1 MGEVTIRPMRPED
14 VAEAERLS
22 DESYHD
28 LDTRTPVGSWLE
40 PAHRTAEHSRSWS
53 RRTAHLLDTDPGGSW
68 VAERDGAMVGFATS
82 FTRELMWIL
91 ASFAV
96 RPGLQ
101 GAGIGRALMEPA
113 LHHGRGCLRGMLNAS
128 EDPKATRRY
137 RAAGF
142 TLHPQM
148 FLRGTVDRSVLPVVE
163 HVREGSAG
171 DIDLMDSIDR
181 RTRGAAHGS
190 DHLVLIEGFRLLVT
204 DRPAGSGYAYVRPDG
219 SPVLLA
225 ATDRRTATTLSWEA
239 FASSSPDQ
247 PVTLAH
253 VTAANEWAVDVG
265 MAARLDLH
273 QRGYLAVRHM
283 KPPAPYLP
291 HGTLL

>member
-1 MGEVTIRPMRPED
+1 M
-14 VAEAERLS
+14 
-22 DESYHD
+22 
-28 LDTRTPVGSWLE
+28 
-40 PAHRTAEHSRSWS
+40 
-53 RRTAHLLDTDPGGSW
+53 
-68 VAERDGAMVGFATS
+68 AERDGAMVGFATS

-101 GAGIGRALMEPA
+101 GGGIGRALLEPA

-163 HVREGSAG
+163 HVREGSEG

-190 DHLVLIEGFRLLVT
+190 DHLVLMEGFRLLVT

-225 ATDRRTATTLSWEA
+225 ATDRRTATHARLGG
-239 FASSSPDQ
+239 
-247 PVTLAH
+247 VRVL
-253 VTAANEWAVDVG
+253 
-265 MAARLDLH
+265 AARPAGDPGPRH
-273 QRGYLAVRHM
+273 RGQRVGGRRRDGRPVWTSTSAATSRS
-283 KPPAPYLP
+283 
-291 HGTLL
+291 GT

>member
-1 MGEVTIRPMRPED
+1 MRPDD
-14 VAEAERLS
+14 VAGAERLS
-22 DESYHD
+22 DEGYHD
-28 LDTRTPVGSWLE
+28 LDVRTFPRSWPEPARRTPAHSESW
-40 PAHRTAEHSRSWS
+40 AT
-53 RRTAHLLDTDPGGSW
+53 RTAHLLATDPGGSW

-101 GAGIGRALMEPA
+101 GGGIGRALLDAA
-113 LHHGRGCLRGMLNAS
+113 LDHGRGCLRGMFNAS

-142 TLHPQM
+142 SLHPQM
-148 FLRGTVDRSVLPVVE
+148 FLRGTVDRALLPVVE
-163 HVREGSAG
+163 HVRDGVES
-171 DIDLMDSIDR
+171 DVDLMDSVDR

-190 DHLVLIEGFRLLVT
+190 DHLVLMESFRLLVT
-204 DRPAGSGYAYVRPDG
+204 DRPAGSGYVYVRSDG

-225 ATDRRTATTLSWEA
+225 ATDRRTAATLAWESLA
-239 FASSSPDQ
+239 VSAPGQ
-247 PVTLAH
+247 PVDIGH

-273 QRGYLAVRHM
+273 QRGYLAVRNM
-283 KPPAPYLP
+283 QPPAPYLP
-291 HGTLL
+291 HGALL

>member
-1 MGEVTIRPMRPED
+1 D
-14 VAEAERLS
+14 AEGLS
-22 DESYHD
+22 DVSYYE
-28 LDTRTPVGSWLE
+28 LDARTLAGSVLE
-40 PAHRTAEHSRSWS
+40 PARRAAEHSRSWS

-68 VAERDGAMVGFATS
+68 VAERDDSMVGFATS
-82 FTRELMWIL
+82 FTRELLWIL

-101 GAGIGRALMEPA
+101 GGGIGRALMEPA

-128 EDPKATRRY
+128 QDPKATLRHRR
-137 RAAGF
+137 AGLPF
-142 TLHPQM
+142 PPQM
-148 FLRGTVDRSVLPVVE
+148 FLLGTVDRSVLPVVE
-163 HVREGSAG
+163 HVRDGSAG

-204 DRPAGSGYAYVRPDG
+204 DRPAGSGYVYVRPDG

-225 ATDRRTATTLSWEA
+225 ATDRRTATMLSWEA
-239 FASSSPDQ
+239 FASSSPAQ

-253 VTAANEWAVDVG
+253 VTAPNEWAVDVG

-283 KPPAPYLP
+283 KPPAPY
-291 HGTLL
+291 

>member
-1 MGEVTIRPMRPED
+1 MRTED
-14 VAEAERLS
+14 MTDAERLS
-22 DESYHD
+22 DDSYYD
-28 LDTRTPVGSWLE
+28 LDVRTLAGSGLE
-40 PAHRTAEHSRSWS
+40 PARRTAEHSRAWS
-53 RRTAHLLDTDPGGSW
+53 RRTAHLLETDPGGSW

-96 RPGLQ
+96 RPALQ
-101 GAGIGRALMEPA
+101 GGGVGRALLEAA

-171 DIDLMDSIDR
+171 DIDLLDSIDR

-190 DHLVLIEGFRLLVT
+190 DHLVLTEGFRLLVT

-225 ATDRRTATTLSWEA
+225 ATDRRTATTLAWEA
-239 FASSSPDQ
+239 FAASSPVH
-247 PVTLAH
+247 PVTLAQ
-253 VTAANEWAVDVG
+253 VTAENEWAVDVG

-273 QRGYLAVRHM
+273 QRGYLAIRNM
-283 KPPAPYLP
+283 RPPRPYLP
-291 HGTLL
+291 HGVLL

>member
-1 MGEVTIRPMRPED
+1 MRPED
-14 VAEAERLS
+14 TTDAERLS
-22 DESYHD
+22 DDSYYD
-28 LDTRTPVGSWLE
+28 LDTRTLAGSGLE
-40 PAHRTAEHSRSWS
+40 PARRTAEHSRAWS
-53 RRTAHLLDTDPGGSW
+53 RRAAHLLETDPGGSW
-68 VAERDGAMVGFATS
+68 VADRDGAMVGFATS

-96 RPGLQ
+96 TPALQ
-101 GAGIGRALMEPA
+101 GGGVGRALLEAA

-148 FLRGTVDRSVLPVVE
+148 YLRGAVDRSVLPVVE

-171 DIDLMDSIDR
+171 DIDLLDSIDR

-190 DHLVLIEGFRLLVT
+190 DHLVLTEGFRLLVT

-219 SPVLLA
+219 TPLLLA
-225 ATDRRTATTLSWEA
+225 ATHPRPAAT
-239 FASSSPDQ
+239 P
-247 PVTLAH
+247 P
-253 VTAANEWAVDVG
+253 
-265 MAARLDLH
+265 
-273 QRGYLAVRHM
+273 RGGLPAP
-283 KPPAPYLP
+283 PPAPP
-291 HGTLL
+291 GAPSPPPP

>member
-1 MGEVTIRPMRPED
+1 MRAED

-22 DESYHD
+22 DEGYHA
-28 LDTRTPVGSWLE
+28 LDVRTFPRSWPEPTRRTP
-40 PAHRTAEHSRSWS
+40 EHSASW
-53 RRTAHLLDTDPGGSW
+53 RLRTEHLLTTDPGGSW
-68 VAERDGAMVGFATS
+68 VADRDGTMAGFATS

-101 GAGIGRALMEPA
+101 GGGIGRALLEAA

-128 EDPKATRRY
+128 EDPRATRRY

-142 TLHPQM
+142 SLHPQM
-148 FLRGTVDRSVLPVVE
+148 FLRGTVDRSLLPVVE
-163 HVREGSAG
+163 HVRDGAEG
-171 DIDLMDSIDR
+171 DVDLMDSVDR

-190 DHLVLIEGFRLLVT
+190 DHLVLLRSFRLLVT
-204 DRPAGSGYAYVRPDG
+204 DRPAGSGYAYVRADG

-225 ATDRRTATTLSWEA
+225 ATDRRTATTLAWEA
-239 FASSSPDQ
+239 LAGSTPDR
-247 PVTLAH
+247 PVDLSH
-253 VTAANEWAVDVG
+253 VSAANEWAVDVG